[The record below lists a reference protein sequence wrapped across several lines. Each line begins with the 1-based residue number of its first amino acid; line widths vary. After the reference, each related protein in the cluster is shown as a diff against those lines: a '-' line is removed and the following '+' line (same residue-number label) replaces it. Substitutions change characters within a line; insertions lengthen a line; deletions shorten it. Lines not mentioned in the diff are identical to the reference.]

1 VESVAARQ
9 RWRNAMLFETLDEK
23 IQHDDAV
30 EITRK
35 ERIGRWVAIAVI
47 SVVGFGVLCFA
58 VYMLG

>member
-1 VESVAARQ
+1 
-9 RWRNAMLFETLDEK
+9 MLFETLDEK

-47 SVVGFGVLCFA
+47 SVVGFGILCFA